1 MNNVTILVLPK
12 ERIISGIDIGSSK
25 IATIIAQISDE
36 EQVSIIG
43 VASVPSRGIKK
54 GVVVDIDE
62 AVEAIS
68 ECLEGAERMAGYPV
82 STAFVTVDGVHISS
96 VNSSGVVAVS
106 SPDAEIGKSDVARV
120 TEAARAI
127 SIPSSRE
134 ILHVLP
140 RTFSVDN
147 QDGVDDPIGM
157 SGVRLQVETH
167 IITGAVSSMRNL
179 AKCVNQ
185 VGVDIED
192 MVFGGL
198 AAADSVLSDTEK
210 ELGVILIDIGAGTTK
225 MILFV
230 EGSPAYSCVLP
241 IGGRNIT
248 NDIAIGLRISLEHA
262 EKVKQFISDYKPPT
276 LPAIPLRPAVG
287 GTSEGQAT
295 EALKNSER
303 LKKNEEN
310 ELDISDLGIPELATV
325 DKKFIQDGV
334 IKPRLE
340 EIFEQI
346 VSQIRKSGFEGQT
359 PSGIVVCGGASQTI
373 GLSAVA
379 KRLMRVP
386 VRIGQ
391 PTGVSGL
398 IDEVSTPAYAASIGT
413 ILFGMHMVH
422 SHKLP
427 FVSSLPI
434 GKIKDKVK
442 DTIDWVKSFMP

>member
-1 MNNVTILVLPK
+1 MSK
-12 ERIISGIDIGSSK
+12 ERIVSGIDIGSSK
-25 IATIIAQISDE
+25 IATIIAQISPE

-68 ECLEGAERMAGYPV
+68 ECLEGAERMAGYAV

-106 SPDAEIGKSDVARV
+106 SPDAEIGKSDIERV

-140 RTFSVDN
+140 RTFSIDN

-167 IITGAVSSMRNL
+167 IITGAASSMRNL

-192 MVFGGL
+192 LVFDGL
-198 AAADSVLSDTEK
+198 ASAEATLSETEK
-210 ELGVILIDIGAGTTK
+210 ELGVILVDIGGGTTK
-225 MILFV
+225 LILFV

-241 IGGRNIT
+241 VGGKNIT
-248 NDIAIGLRISLEHA
+248 NDIAIGLRISLEDA
-262 EKVKQFISDYKPPT
+262 EKVKQFISEHRPPT
-276 LPAIPLRPAVG
+276 VPEERKPA
-287 GTSEGQAT
+287 TT
-295 EALKNSER
+295 ETRKGMETR
-303 LKKNEEN
+303 KGEE
-310 ELDISDLGIPELATV
+310 EEIDISDLGIAELPTV
-325 DKKFIQDGV
+325 DKKFLQDGV

-340 EIFEQI
+340 EIFEE
-346 VSQIRKSGFEGQT
+346 VASQIRKSGFEGQT
-359 PSGIVVCGGASQTI
+359 PSGVVVCGGAAQTI

-379 KRLMRVP
+379 KRILRLP
-386 VRIGQ
+386 LRIGE
-391 PTGVSGL
+391 PSGVSGL
-398 IDEVSTPAYAASIGT
+398 IDEVSTPSYAASIGT
-413 ILFGMHMVH
+413 ILFGMHAATER
-422 SHKLP
+422 KLP
-427 FVSSLPI
+427 LVSGLPI
-434 GKIKDKVK
+434 GKVKDKVK
-442 DTIDWVKSFMP
+442 KTIDWVKSFMP

>member
-1 MNNVTILVLPK
+1 MAK

-25 IATIIAQISDE
+25 VATIIAQISDE

-43 VASVPSRGIKK
+43 VSSVPSRGIKK

-68 ECLEGAERMAGYPV
+68 ECLEGAERMAGYAV

-106 SPDAEIGKSDVARV
+106 SPDAEIGKSDVVRV

-140 RTFSVDN
+140 RTFSIDN

-167 IITGAVSSMRNL
+167 IITGAASSMRNL

-192 MVFGGL
+192 LVFDGL
-198 AAADSVLSDTEK
+198 ASAEATLSDTEK
-210 ELGVILIDIGAGTTK
+210 ELGVILVDIGGGTTK
-225 MILFV
+225 VILFV

-241 IGGRNIT
+241 VGGKNIT
-248 NDIAIGLRISLEHA
+248 NDIAIGLRISLEDA
-262 EKVKQFISDYKPPT
+262 EKVKQFVSEYRPPT
-276 LPAIPLRPAVG
+276 VPEDRKPV
-287 GTSEGQAT
+287 TT
-295 EALKNSER
+295 ETRKGMEARKR
-303 LKKNEEN
+303 EED
-310 ELDISDLGIPELATV
+310 EVDISDLGIAELATV
-325 DKKFIQDGV
+325 DKKFLQDGV

-340 EIFEQI
+340 EIFEE
-346 VSQIRKSGFEGQT
+346 VASQIRKSGFEGQT
-359 PSGIVVCGGASQTI
+359 PSGLVICGGAAQTI
-373 GLSAVA
+373 GLFSVA
-379 KRLMRVP
+379 KRILRLP
-386 VRIGQ
+386 LRIGQ

-413 ILFGMHMVH
+413 ILFGMHAASDRKV
-422 SHKLP
+422 SL
-427 FVSSLPI
+427 VSSLPI
-434 GKIKDKVK
+434 GKVKDKVK
-442 DTIDWVKSFMP
+442 KTVDWVKSFMP